1 MREEVMKEKA
11 KTDKREA
18 VARAALPAAGDALQ
32 YFSREEAKIS
42 SRGLMTGALAVIA
55 LGIAAVPATPVHHLN
70 THASFATHAND
81 AGINIHSNVLAVNV
95 HANGGSHA
103 NTSAAPGHYNINNHA
118 SKAAVNM
125 HTSANNHTNA
135 NVSGHT
141 STPATNVMVK
151 PALNQA
157 VVKSNVHN
165 NGAQGKHTAW
175 TAHASAA
182 ALHANTAATS
192 AHTNA
197 TGLNTHNSIDA
208 HSSGAAVNSHASGV
222 ADINYPLIN
231 THYSLNNHVNVAGFA
246 AHTSVSALNSHAN
259 SNSHTNHS
267 SHASW

>member
-1 MREEVMKEKA
+1 MKEKA

-125 HTSANNHTNA
+125 HTSANNPYQRECFGPHKHARNQRDGQA
-135 NVSGHT
+135 SVESSGCEKAMCT
-141 STPATNVMVK
+141 TTGRRASTRHGRLT
-151 PALNQA
+151 QA
-157 VVKSNVHN
+157 
-165 NGAQGKHTAW
+165 
-175 TAHASAA
+175 AA

-231 THYSLNNHVNVAGFA
+231 THYSLNNHVNVAGFCRA
-246 AHTSVSALNSHAN
+246 YKRVSLELSR
-259 SNSHTNHS
+259 
-267 SHASW
+267 